1 MPSPVETDPIVLA
14 FVLLLLAGLPLLA
27 TGEET
32 IRRALEEA
40 EDRRVLYLSAAV
52 SLALLAGVAWAVTA
66 WRGVEPAAVGW
77 RRGGLGPGLA
87 WGAGTAA
94 GGLAAVWVA
103 TRLLR
108 RAGLRETDVVLLLLP
123 RRASE
128 KIAFLALVLL
138 GAVCEEYV
146 FRGVAL
152 HALQAW
158 AAPTGVATSVAVVV
172 TSVSFGLAHGYQ
184 RASGVAR
191 ATLLGLVLAVPVV
204 ATGSLFGAVAAHFW
218 INAVIGLGGWRWF
231 IEEEATER

>member
-1 MPSPVETDPIVLA
+1 MAPPVEIDAIVLA
-14 FVLLLLAGLPLLA
+14 FTLLLLAGLPLLS

-32 IRRALEEA
+32 IRRALAEA

-52 SLALLAGVAWAVTA
+52 SLALLAGVTWAVAA
-66 WRGVEPAAVGW
+66 WRGVEPAAVAW
-77 RRGGLGPGLA
+77 RGGGLGTGLA

-94 GGLAAVWVA
+94 AGLAAVWAA

-108 RAGLRETDVVLLLLP
+108 TAEIRESDVVLLLLP
-123 RRASE
+123 RSASE
-128 KIAFLALVLL
+128 KLAFLALVLL

-158 AAPTGVATSVAVVV
+158 AAPTGAATSLAVAA

-184 RASGVAR
+184 RASGVVR

-218 INAVIGLGGWRWF
+218 INAIIGLGGWRWF
-231 IEEEATER
+231 IEEETEA